1 MPFVALQWDHKL
13 ANAWISWLV
22 VECAVVEE
30 KFGGP
35 QAMPPR
41 RDVAYFVCTQHA
53 ERDAKAFA
61 NFKNGSPSALLSHGM
76 SDSQETKHA
85 AFPWDHNVFNPL
97 VQWAVLEWR
106 NTPGAK
112 REDIAYFLDPETA
125 EQDARTF
132 QAWRDGH
139 RV

>member
-13 ANAWISWLV
+13 ANAWIGWLV
-22 VECAVVEE
+22 VECAAVEE

-41 RDVAYFVCTQHA
+41 RDVAYFVCPEHA

-61 NFKNGSPSALLSHGM
+61 DYKNAPHGM
-76 SDSQETKHA
+76 PLPQIALDRKGAKHA

-106 NTPGAK
+106 GTPDSK
-112 REDIAYFLDPETA
+112 REDVAYFLDPATA
-125 EQDARTF
+125 EQDARMF
-132 QAWRDGH
+132 QTWRDGH
-139 RV
+139 RT